1 MVQSIYHMTNNHSHL
16 LKFAASASVVTAA
29 FLIILKLDA
38 WMATSSV
45 SILSS
50 LIDSLMDVSAS
61 LINLFA
67 IRFALKPADN
77 NHSFGH
83 GKAESL
89 AGLGQA
95 MFIIA
100 SAVFLT
106 TRAFDSLRNPEPI
119 AEFGWGMSVILI
131 SMAATLLLL
140 LIQRHAIKK
149 TNSIALRADS
159 LHYLTDLVTN
169 AATLVA
175 IALAYYGFKNA
186 DPLFALA
193 IAAYITYGAIKIAL
207 EAINL
212 LMDHELPTS
221 ERKAIEQIA
230 TATPGVIGIHDLR
243 TWQTGNKK
251 VIQMHIELDGRMS
264 LLQAHNITNI
274 VEKRILALEPQAD
287 IIVHQDPVNVHS
299 HA

>member
-1 MVQSIYHMTNNHSHL
+1 MTNNHSQL
-16 LKFAASASVVTAA
+16 LNLAASASVVTAV

-38 WMATSSV
+38 WTATSSV
-45 SILSS
+45 SMLSS

-100 SAVFLT
+100 SAAFLT

-119 AEFGWGMSVILI
+119 VEFGWGMSVMII
-131 SMAATLLLL
+131 SMAATVILL
-140 LIQRHAIKK
+140 LIQRYAIKK
-149 TNSIALRADS
+149 TNSTALRADS
-159 LHYLTDLVTN
+159 LHYLTDLAAN
-169 AATLVA
+169 AATLAA

-207 EAINL
+207 EAIDL
-212 LMDHELPTS
+212 LMDHELPVQ
-221 ERKAIEQIA
+221 EREAIEQIA
-230 TATPGVIGIHDLR
+230 TDTSGVIGIHDLR

-251 VIQMHIELDGRMS
+251 VIQMHIELDDRIS
-264 LLQAHNITNI
+264 LLQAHDITNA
-274 VEKRILALEPQAD
+274 VEKRILALEPLAD
-287 IIVHQDPVNVHS
+287 IIVHQDPVNVHTS
-299 HA
+299 I